1 MDSKEASPSLEH
13 LEQSKEEEQSTRR
26 STRAPSP
33 DAEAQATEDDGG
45 PEGQG
50 SIKESKH
57 LRQVRGR
64 HRAALTRIFRRAE
77 ALMKDGTASSQL
89 ENVRED
95 MDSALEAL
103 MNTNECLEG
112 NLGEDE
118 KADAAQYVADVR
130 TEKRRIEEK
139 IEAHLIDI
147 SEKPQTGPSAETD
160 RGERVEEERPEM
172 ERRSPSFGRSG
183 CSVVRRPRSQV
194 SVSSAAS
201 RASAEAQISVRLKEL
216 RVRQLEQERNQ
227 IEQERKLK
235 EQEEQL
241 RFQRELKKAKDEAEA
256 ARLEA
261 QLRAEMEGQLNAD
274 RRDDFLHEDLGEPV
288 RENRISQRPECTRSV
303 LRFTEPISTQPIR
316 DAPPRTAPSPGL
328 STGQA
333 SWIDQLQPA
342 STPHN
347 TSTASAF
354 TKSIPRLKL
363 PIFSGKP
370 SEWPRWVGLFRA
382 LVHDQ
387 PSLSDAER
395 MAHLQAAVAGQA
407 QQAIAGMLYD
417 GNLYQHALRTLQDR
431 FGQSQDVIGEH
442 LNSIFSAEP
451 PQEDDS
457 TSLENFQAALHCA
470 VSLMQA
476 QGYEADLYSTENLR
490 RTVIKLPQ
498 YLRRKWANLV
508 LKLKP
513 RNPSLVDLDAWLLKQ
528 VQAERQTYKN
538 RLSRA
543 RRAVENSFGILVTK
557 WAQLGSPLW
566 SRSKPLTPSSK
577 PPVCYNYLRRRDCVS
592 NDWRYI
598 AQGDVDSDDDGR
610 VVRGAWRQEP
620 VGNGLGDIGRLAA
633 NKPAR
638 GAADLREQFARY
650 FMSLEVLWQN
660 AVKRRGTLHL
670 QWLRT

>member
-26 STRAPSP
+26 STQAPSP
-33 DAEAQATEDDGG
+33 DAEVPVTEDDGAPAG
-45 PEGQG
+45 HHG
-50 SIKESKH
+50 SVGEFKH

-77 ALMKDGTASSQL
+77 ALMKDGAASAQL

-112 NLGEDE
+112 YLEGEDE

-130 TEKRRIEEK
+130 NEKRRIEEK
-139 IEAHLIDI
+139 IESYLTGIR
-147 SEKPQTGPSAETD
+147 ERPQTGLSAETHGL
-160 RGERVEEERPEM
+160 GERVDEERPEM
-172 ERRSPSFGRSG
+172 EHRSPSFGRSMPRAG
-183 CSVVRRPRSQV
+183 RSVVRRPMSQV
-194 SVSSAAS
+194 SVSSVAS

-227 IEQERKLK
+227 IEQERKMR

-241 RFQRELKKAKDEAEA
+241 RFQRELKKAKDEAET

-261 QLRAEMEGQLNAD
+261 QLRAEMEDQLNAD

-288 RENRISQRPECTRSV
+288 RENRISQRPEYTRSV
-303 LRFTEPISTQPIR
+303 LRFAEPISAQPIR

-342 STPHN
+342 PTPHN

-363 PIFSGKP
+363 PTFSGKP

-395 MAHLQAAVAGQA
+395 MAHLQAAVTGQA
-407 QQAIAGMLYD
+407 QQAISGMLYD
-417 GNLYQHALRTLQDR
+417 GNLYQHALKTLQDR
-431 FGQSQDVIGEH
+431 FGQSQDVIREH
-442 LNSIFSAEP
+442 LSRIFSAESP
-451 PQEDDS
+451 REDDAA
-457 TSLENFQAALHCA
+457 SLETFQAVLHCA
-470 VSLMQA
+470 VTLMRA
-476 QGYEADLYSTENLR
+476 QGYDADLYSTENLR
-490 RTVIKLPQ
+490 RTLIKLPQ
-498 YLRRKWANLV
+498 YLRRK
-508 LKLKP
+508 
-513 RNPSLVDLDAWLLKQ
+513 
-528 VQAERQTYKN
+528 
-538 RLSRA
+538 
-543 RRAVENSFGILVTK
+543 
-557 WAQLGSPLW
+557 
-566 SRSKPLTPSSK
+566 
-577 PPVCYNYLRRRDCVS
+577 
-592 NDWRYI
+592 
-598 AQGDVDSDDDGR
+598 
-610 VVRGAWRQEP
+610 
-620 VGNGLGDIGRLAA
+620 
-633 NKPAR
+633 
-638 GAADLREQFARY
+638 
-650 FMSLEVLWQN
+650 
-660 AVKRRGTLHL
+660 
-670 QWLRT
+670 